1 MVRKVLMIHFSVFYT
16 WGKKKKN
23 RRVEMQYLFM
33 NEVYPLGETVN

>member
-16 WGKKKKN
+16 WEKEESQSGN
-23 RRVEMQYLFM
+23 ANLFI